1 MQDFFHQLVK
11 AFLFFLDSGNWKL
24 LEGYHLWMTLGMPRR
39 TGRVEPRCV
48 VFFWVEMMLTLFSTK
63 KHGFNKFYGS
73 TRGHDKL
80 YKIHTSTNS
89 VKIPIILGPNC
100 GKGRFLVLKGE
111 SWNERNR
118 NRGHIGPP
126 VLINYHSWLENGGP
140 LNDVWNLLDMGI
152 FQPAM
157 LVYQRVH
164 LWVWYISG
172 GLGFLP
178 VESWPFQVA
187 TCTRIPWIGLKNSRS
202 TDESWLINMNH
213 DSCLIGPLL
222 TSLFF

>member
-80 YKIHTSTNS
+80 YEIHTSTNS
-89 VKIPIILGPNC
+89 VKIPIILGPNFSWC
-100 GKGRFLVLKGE
+100 WKVKVEMNETGIVVILVHPFWSTIIAGWKM
-111 SWNERNR
+111 
-118 NRGHIGPP
+118 
-126 VLINYHSWLENGGP
+126 GGP
-140 LNDVWNLLDMGI
+140 WMMYGIYWTWGYSSLL
-152 FQPAM
+152 
-157 LVYQRVH
+157 
-164 LWVWYISG
+164 
-172 GLGFLP
+172 
-178 VESWPFQVA
+178 
-187 TCTRIPWIGLKNSRS
+187 C
-202 TDESWLINMNH
+202 
-213 DSCLIGPLL
+213 
-222 TSLFF
+222 